1 LSKSEKPPIAV
12 RWDGHVFVPA
22 DPLSE
27 EMAAAF
33 SKDARLNAVFTQS
46 IPVTWDGRVFRP
58 ADMPALEAAN
68 NYLLG
73 SVLDG
78 HFKRPAKA
86 EDWRSG
92 QMRLWWA
99 GLKLLVDAL
108 GDERWPT
115 TRKMHNLILEE
126 LGFTERIWRIDG
138 SYRNEVD
145 SIAIDNMEDEAFEAL
160 FERARVFCLANFG
173 FDPWQQWVDEKDAA
187 RANRRRQ

>member
-1 LSKSEKPPIAV
+1 MSAKDKPPIAV
-12 RWDGHVFVPA
+12 KWDGNVFLPA
-22 DPLSE
+22 DPLSA
-27 EMAAAF
+27 EMAEAF
-33 SKDARLNAVFTQS
+33 SNGARLNAVFTQA

-58 ADMPALEAAN
+58 ADMRALEIADT
-68 NYLLG
+68 YLRG

-99 GLKLLVDAL
+99 GMKLLVDAL

-126 LGFTERIWRIDG
+126 LGFVERIWRIDG

-145 SIAIDNMEDEAFEAL
+145 SIAIDNMDDDAFEVL

-173 FDPWQQWVDEKDAA
+173 FDPWQQWVDEKNAE
-187 RANRRRQ
+187 RENRRRQ